1 MSAQKAG
8 ILAALSA
15 VALIVTGC
23 GKVEDNKNYKHLPSV
38 STPSKKTL
46 DELLPYASLIRFDK
60 ETGITIQSD
69 LKITDKDVLESA
81 EKRLLKDPSYIKALK
96 EFENASPFHKETAA
110 KNERIT
116 REATLERL
124 VRQLKNEKTEQF
136 HTKRAAAEKFAGK
149 IIAQDTIA
157 ERLIYD
163 WKTRTI
169 SLHSE
174 APQTEARYAI
184 LGRRYALIQMD
195 TEEEAQQF
203 NALIQSKKIPQP
215 SGSPL
220 NCHALNVQNDFDFF
234 LRINSE
240 GPFGTDVLYIS
251 TSTWK
256 GEPSSWWLKPRMANP
271 TYGYLSPIYSFD
283 RTQRMHSSE
292 FHDAFGGIRD
302 SDISYSS
309 KDEIRAKITAAAD
322 PKPAPLFKITSLEIL
337 GCNGELLGTVQDNRF
352 VPNRAA
358 LKGPAPQ

>member
-46 DELLPYASLIRFDK
+46 DEMLPYASLIRFDK

-215 SGSPL
+215 SGNPL

-240 GPFGTDVLYIS
+240 GPFGTDVLHIS
-251 TSTWK
+251 TTTWK
-256 GEPSSWWLKPRMANP
+256 GPESWWLKSGAGG
-271 TYGYLSPIYSFD
+271 TYLYLSPGYHLNPA
-283 RTQRMHSSE
+283 QRMHSSE
-292 FHDAFGGIRD
+292 FHNALGGIGS
-302 SDISYSS
+302 SDIGYSRE
-309 KDEIRAKITAAAD
+309 KEMVEKITAATD

-337 GCNGELLGTVQDNRF
+337 GCNGELLGTVQNNRF
-352 VPNRAA
+352 IPNRAT